1 MQCARCAGLNVPE
14 VMVEGGAKLFVMRC
28 VHCGNVTDQVIL
40 MNRRRQRSIR
50 LGRPRTSSY
59 NRSNRSAWNRP
70 TLIKNE
76 S

>member
-1 MQCARCAGLNVPE
+1 MAMQCARCAGLNVPE

-50 LGRPRTSSY
+50 LGRPRTSIY

-70 TLIKNE
+70 TL
-76 S
+76 